1 MEDFCMEFYSYDVPV
16 ALLFTDSTSTCM
28 LFYIQLKHS
37 SY

>member
-16 ALLFTDSTSTCM
+16 ALLFAGSTCM